1 MKPIEQHPLPPA
13 ASRQLFRQRG
23 HQGAVFAGVGESHRK
38 AGAVLQA
45 LLPHHF
51 GRATGR
57 LWQGLQGSVPASLRL
72 RRQFWPL
79 DIFVV
84 NSETT

>member
-23 HQGAVFAGVGESHRK
+23 HQGAVFAGVRESHRE
-38 AGAVLQA
+38 AGAVLLA
-45 LLPHHF
+45 LLPHHI
-51 GRATGR
+51 GLATGG
-57 LWQGLQGSVPASLRL
+57 LWQGLQGSAPASLRL

-79 DIFVV
+79 DISVV